1 MGDVTT
7 FPSIQDVLVS
17 GDNIREFT
25 ATEAITK
32 GQVVGFAATGVANAV
47 VRMHETA
54 DEHPIGVAISTA
66 AIGAIVKV
74 AMAGCEVKVANST
87 DDTAIEAGEYV
98 QTDDAAA
105 LGTVAVFTPRA
116 DLTATITD
124 TVDDTVADSSANIIG
139 VAQTI
144 ITADGTGTILL
155 IPALMLYSDTAIV

>member
-1 MGDVTT
+1 MGDTTT

-25 ATEAITK
+25 ATEAVTK
-32 GQVVGFAATGVANAV
+32 GQVVGFAGTGVADSV

-54 DEHPIGVAISTA
+54 DEHPIGVAITTA
-66 AIGAIVKV
+66 TIGAIVRV
-74 AMAGCEVKVANST
+74 AMAGCQVKVANST

-116 DLTATITD
+116 DLAATIKD
-124 TVDDTVADSSANIIG
+124 TVDDTVADSHANIIG

-155 IPALMLYSDTAIV
+155 LPALMLYSDSAIV